1 MRNFGMPTMDWTNKC
16 AITDP
21 NENSI
26 DNCFVP
32 IENILS
38 HVIIAVDTLD
48 KEQVLFVVPVV
59 KHL

>member
-1 MRNFGMPTMDWTNKC
+1 MPTMDWTNKC